1 LEVKIMKIIRAWEET
16 GVQVP
21 KPFEREIKLLL
32 GPDKGDVEEVRI
44 NIVNVPSGGR
54 TNYHEHD
61 RPEMIFVIDG
71 EGTCISEEGET
82 ALSADTLI
90 WAETGDPHQIV
101 NNTSTT
107 LKLLTLFVPGFT
119 TDKALYRT
127 QMQEEEESD

>member
-1 LEVKIMKIIRAWEET
+1 MKIIRAWEES

-44 NIVNVPSGGR
+44 NIVKVPPGGR

-71 EGTCISEEGET
+71 EGICITEEGET
-82 ALSADTLI
+82 PLSADTLI

-101 NNTSTT
+101 NDTPTI

-119 TDKALYRT
+119 TEEALYRK
-127 QMQEEEESD
+127 QMQGTEEDN